1 VFADHLNPADWLLST
16 SPSMTPHLS
25 RMLGIARDHCFELG
39 YPRNDHLIRHE
50 RPPGPL
56 VDDEIYEAIQSR
68 GPVVGY
74 FPTWRDDA
82 MSIPGGDPVVSE
94 MADIVG
100 DQGGVLVFKSHHGSS
115 SRVSSGGS
123 LVVLPATTDL
133 NAYLGIC
140 DVLVT
145 DYSSVASD
153 YLLLNRPIVLFAPD
167 IDKYRG
173 GRGFLFDPIEMQPGV
188 LTRSKTELYALLS
201 DVRGLPLPV
210 NRDRLVDFYWDAAPS
225 RERASAAELIIRMKQ
240 QGQLGRSD

>member
-1 VFADHLNPADWLLST
+1 
-16 SPSMTPHLS
+16 MTPHLS
-25 RMLGIARDHCFELG
+25 RMLGIARDHCVELG

-100 DQGGVLVFKSHHGSS
+100 DQGGVLVYKSHHGSS

-173 GRGFLFDPIEMQPGV
+173 SRGFLLSFRSNRDAARSPHPIEDRAVCALIGCPRPAVACESRPPG
-188 LTRSKTELYALLS
+188 RLL
-201 DVRGLPLPV
+201 
-210 NRDRLVDFYWDAAPS
+210 
-225 RERASAAELIIRMKQ
+225 
-240 QGQLGRSD
+240 LGRSAEPGACERGGIDHPYEAARAARP

>member
-1 VFADHLNPADWLLST
+1 
-16 SPSMTPHLS
+16 M
-25 RMLGIARDHCFELG
+25 
-39 YPRNDHLIRHE
+39 
-50 RPPGPL
+50 
-56 VDDEIYEAIQSR
+56 
-68 GPVVGY
+68 GY

-100 DQGGVLVFKSHHGSS
+100 DQGGVLVYKSHHGSS
-115 SRVSSGGS
+115 SRVSSGES

-133 NAYLGIC
+133 NAYLGTC

-173 GRGFLFDPIEMQPGV
+173 SRGFLFDPIEMQPGV